1 MTLTAISPKADLERK
16 VLKIFC
22 SYTVLKDKTLRWDSW
37 MGKLVVVDKR
47 MLKISAEEFE
57 KRLKKDK
64 VMAKILKDISQQSKK
79 PVKKV
84 MEEK

>member
-1 MTLTAISPKADLERK
+1 
-16 VLKIFC
+16 
-22 SYTVLKDKTLRWDSW
+22 

-79 PVKKV
+79 PVKKP